1 MKPAKLCFIGAGF
14 HASTNIYP
22 SAVEAGAHIQAI
34 ATRSIDRS
42 EAALLRFGSNGKAY
56 DNVQLMLKNEDC
68 DGVVVVAQPQDQTAL
83 VLECI
88 RAGQNVYVDKPLGW
102 NAAEAAIIA
111 EAAEKAG
118 VSVMVGFMKRY
129 APVYKKLK
137 ELMDRGSMGRARSF
151 QMKFAVDSTP
161 FCKNEEQFMK
171 LAAIHMVDLMRFLFG
186 EAVQVTGTTFQDGEH
201 INQSI
206 SLKFDNDVVGS
217 AYFTGMSAW
226 SRESE
231 SVLVTFDNG
240 FASAEEIN
248 TLTVHQSRT
257 GDTLPWKSLEEQDTV
272 YTPSGSPMSGAY
284 RDLYLRGFVGEMA
297 HFIECCQKNQCV
309 PHSSAKDN
317 IRTMAL
323 CDSILSSLK

>member
-1 MKPAKLCFIGAGF
+1 MKTTHLCFIGAGF

-22 SAVEAGAHIQAI
+22 SVVEAGAQIQAI
-34 ATRSIDRS
+34 ATRSMERS
-42 EAALLRFGSNGKAY
+42 EAALLRFGSNGRAY
-56 DNVQLMLKNEDC
+56 DNAGLMLQQETC
-68 DGVVVVAQPQDQTAL
+68 DGVVVVAQPVDQTVL

-88 RAGQNVYVDKPLGW
+88 QAGKNVYVDKPLGW
-102 NAAEAAIIA
+102 NAAEAATVA
-111 EAAEKAG
+111 EAAEQAG
-118 VSVMVGFMKRY
+118 VVVMVGFMKRY
-129 APVYKKLK
+129 APIYMKLK
-137 ELMDRGSMGRARSF
+137 ELIDSGSLGKVRSF

-171 LAAIHMVDLMRFLFG
+171 LAAIHMVDLMRYLFG
-186 EAVQVTGTTFQDGEH
+186 EAIQVTGTTVKDGEH

-206 SLKFDNDVVGS
+206 SLVFENNVVGS

-240 FASAEEIN
+240 FASAEDIN
-248 TLTVHQSRT
+248 TLTVHQSRSST
-257 GDTLPWKSLEEQDTV
+257 SLPWKSLEEQDTV

-284 RDLYLRGFVGEMA
+284 RDLYLRGFAGEMV
-297 HFIECCQKNQCV
+297 HFIACCQNQTV

-317 IRTMAL
+317 IATMAL

>member
-1 MKPAKLCFIGAGF
+1 MKTTHLCFIGAGF

-22 SAVEAGAHIQAI
+22 SVVEAGAQIQAI
-34 ATRSIDRS
+34 ATRSMERS
-42 EAALLRFGSNGKAY
+42 EAALLRFGSNGQAY
-56 DNVQLMLKNEDC
+56 DNAQLMLQQETC
-68 DGVVVVAQPQDQTAL
+68 DGVVVVAQPVDQTAL

-88 RAGQNVYVDKPLGW
+88 GAGKNVYVDKPLGW
-102 NAAEAAIIA
+102 NAAEAATVA
-111 EAAEKAG
+111 EAAEQAG
-118 VSVMVGFMKRY
+118 VVIMVGFMKRY
-129 APVYKKLK
+129 APIYMKLK
-137 ELMDRGSMGRARSF
+137 ELIDSGSLGKVRSF

-161 FCKNEEQFMK
+161 FCKDEEQFIK
-171 LAAIHMVDLMRFLFG
+171 LAAIHMVDLMRYLFG
-186 EAVQVTGTTFQDGEH
+186 EVIRVTGTTVKDGEH

-206 SLKFDNDVVGS
+206 SLVFENNVVGS

-248 TLTVHQSRT
+248 TLTVHQSRSST
-257 GDTLPWKSLEEQDTV
+257 SLPWKSLEEQDTV

-284 RDLYLRGFVGEMA
+284 RDLYLRGFVGEMV
-297 HFIECCQKNQCV
+297 HFIACCQNQTV

-317 IRTMAL
+317 IATMAL